1 MKDFLL
7 NVGLFGLRVLAGTGL
22 AYHGFGKVFGGNMAG
37 FAQGVAKLGFP
48 APDFFAWAAAL
59 SEFLGGILLILGL
72 FTRPSAFFVFV
83 TMAVA
88 GFLQHAKDP
97 FQVKELAFLYGIVAL
112 SLILTGAGKFSVDG
126 AFKKE

>member
-7 NVGLFGLRVLAGTGL
+7 NVGLFALRVLAGAGL

-37 FAQGVAKLGFP
+37 FAQGVVKLGFP
-48 APDFFAWAAAL
+48 APEFFAWAAAL
-59 SEFLGGILLILGL
+59 SEFLGGLLLILGL
-72 FTRPSAFFVFV
+72 FTRPAAFFVFI
-83 TMAVA
+83 TMAVS
-88 GFLQHAKDP
+88 GFLQHAQDP

-112 SLILTGAGKFSVDG
+112 SLILTGAGQFSVDG